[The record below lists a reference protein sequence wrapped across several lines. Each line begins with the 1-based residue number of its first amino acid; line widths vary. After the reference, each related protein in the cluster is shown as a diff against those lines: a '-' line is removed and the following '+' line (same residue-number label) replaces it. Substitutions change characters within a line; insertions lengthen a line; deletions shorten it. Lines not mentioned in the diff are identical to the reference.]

1 MGQASPKRAKLAGTS
16 LEQTT
21 PVVVP
26 THVTPTLDTDRALT
40 TPLPT
45 EEESRLRKLQL
56 DNDKLQLENEKLRF
70 ENQKVRN
77 DVWRVRIEIGL
88 RVLMALALFWVVIH
102 YIYAVLDLTA
112 RQTGAEKLSDTVL
125 GVLLGTTSVNVIG
138 LLLAVARYLFPATG
152 KPAVPEG

>member
-1 MGQASPKRAKLAGTS
+1 MGKKKGLEEKLASAQLTHPPSTS
-16 LEQTT
+16 AP
-21 PVVVP
+21 PVGAIP
-26 THVTPTLDTDRALT
+26 FTDSDRALT
-40 TPLPT
+40 PPT

-56 DNDKLQLENEKLRF
+56 ENEKLQLENEKLTF

-112 RQTGAEKLSDTVL
+112 KQTGGEKLSDPVL

-138 LLLAVARYLFPATG
+138 LLLAVARYLFPPSG
-152 KPAVPEG
+152 KPALTDS